1 MNRLPAVM
9 GCLACL
15 LLAACPSTTTR
26 VSTTPTQVIAASAGE
41 GVLGPLDLLE
51 VRVFGEEELTGE
63 YQVEVDGTLNFPLI
77 GSVNV
82 AGLTPTEASRDV
94 ATRLED
100 GYLNNADVTIRVME
114 ANSRQIVVLGKVK
127 EPGSYP
133 YIDGMTVVQAIA
145 QAGGLD
151 EDHAANRTTITR
163 IEGDHQVIIR
173 VRFGDVSRGKAPNVI
188 LRPKDTVLV
197 PESPI

>member
-1 MNRLPAVM
+1 MKRLPAVL
-9 GCLACL
+9 GCLGCL
-15 LLAACPSTTTR
+15 LLLACPSTTTR
-26 VSTTPTQVIAASAGE
+26 VSTTPTPVIATSAGE
-41 GVLGPLDLLE
+41 GILGPLDLVE

-63 YQVEVDGTLNFPLI
+63 YQVEADGTLNFPLI

-82 AGLTPTEASRDV
+82 SGLTPTQASADL

-133 YIDGMTVVQAIA
+133 YLDGMTIVQAIA

-163 IEGDHQVIIR
+163 LEGDHQVIIQ
-173 VRFGDVSRGKAPNVI
+173 VRFGDISKGKAANVF
-188 LRPKDTVLV
+188 LQPKDQIHV